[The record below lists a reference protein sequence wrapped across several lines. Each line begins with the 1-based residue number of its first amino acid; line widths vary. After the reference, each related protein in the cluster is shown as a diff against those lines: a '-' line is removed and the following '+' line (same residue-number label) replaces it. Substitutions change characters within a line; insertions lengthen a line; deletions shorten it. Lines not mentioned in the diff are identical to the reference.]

1 MRKLLITLSAALVVA
16 ASLLVLRNELH
27 ARPATQCGFW
37 GEMEAG
43 MSCR

>member
-1 MRKLLITLSAALVVA
+1 MRKLLVTLSAALLVG